1 MAWKVNPTMAIWG
14 IAFGT
19 VATLSGV
26 FLLRALEGGVLAEA
40 FFLIVIGWIL
50 VFVLVAKLVTRIRR
64 GGR

>member
-1 MAWKVNPTMAIWG
+1 MAWKVDRMMAIWG
-14 IAFGT
+14 IAFGI
-19 VATLSGV
+19 VATLSGM

-50 VFVLVAKLVTRIRR
+50 VFVLIAMFVKRISG